1 MKGIFLLFIIAI
13 LSLSCAVKKYDSS
26 ITVTGLRC
34 DYFENPLGIDNRNPK
49 LSWIIKSTE
58 KNQKQTAYQ
67 ILVASSLKHLNNEKG
82 DIWDTGKIK
91 SDQSCQIIYQGKPLQ
106 STKKYYWKVRVWDKN
121 NNRSEWSITANWE
134 MGLLKPEQWKA
145 QWIGFN
151 SQTAPLF
158 RKEIEISKTLKEARV
173 YISGLGFY
181 ELSINGNKIGDHVL
195 DPGQTDYEQRTFYV
209 VYDVTQQL
217 KQGTNAIGI
226 MLGNGWYNQNVVN
239 SARYGWGDAVYGKP
253 RLLFQMQLTFDDGT
267 EKTVISDE
275 TWKVSPG
282 PVTSNNLYA
291 GEQYDARL
299 EQPGW
304 NNSGFNDND
313 WNKVSLVE
321 APGGKLVCQN
331 IPPIKKMDTIAP
343 VNITNPKPGIYIY
356 DMGQNFAGWA
366 KLTVNAEKGT
376 KIQLRFA
383 ENLDKNG
390 LLNPASTGVYA
401 TGVVQTD
408 GYTCKGNGTEIWE
421 LRFTYHGFRYVEMAG
436 FPGTPSKDNLKGIV
450 VHSSLQEA
458 GEFTCSDERLNRL
471 HKTALWTEK
480 SNLHSIPTDC
490 PHRERCGWLGDA
502 FLTSDMTIY
511 NFDAATFWSKF
522 LVDIETSRRDGIPD
536 NIVPGRR
543 SGGKSPDWG
552 AAYIQLTWNMFL
564 YYGDKSVISEHY
576 DGMTFFM
583 NHLQQIASNNIVH
596 NGIGSL
602 FSPNRITPEETPK
615 AFTSTMLYYFCAD
628 VISRMSK
635 AIEKKSEAEK
645 FALLATQIKNSFNS
659 KFYNKEKKTYEGQ
672 EKNVLALAFNLV
684 PQEDKQ
690 AVANNLN
697 KDIIENHNYHV
708 STGIFGSRYIY
719 EILAQFGFEE
729 TVKKILHSNTF
740 PSYGYLFSR
749 GATTFWENWGEL
761 KFEDR
766 LKIDGDER
774 SKNHPFQG
782 GFDAWFYNGIV
793 GIKPDPEN
801 PGFKHIIFR
810 PQLTNVLDSAKA
822 TYNSIHGP
830 ISSNWQNAGNEF
842 KWFVSVPA
850 NTTATI
856 FIPANKQDSI
866 FKNGKPIKELKQLQN
881 ETRFRFHELESGEYS
896 FKVKRNSYPE
906 K

>member
-1 MKGIFLLFIIAI
+1 MRRVSLFFVVVIFT
-13 LSLSCAVKKYDSS
+13 LSCTNKKNISDT
-26 ITVTGLRC
+26 TVTGLRC
-34 DYFENPLGIDNRNPK
+34 DYTENPLGIDNRTPK
-49 LSWIIKSTE
+49 LSWIINSTTS
-58 KNQKQTAYQ
+58 NQTQSAYQ
-67 ILVASSLKHLNNEKG
+67 ILVSSNPELLNTDNG
-82 DIWDTGKIK
+82 NMWDTGIIK
-91 SDQSCQIIYQGKPLQ
+91 SDQSCQIIYQGKSLQ
-106 STKKYYWKVRVWDKN
+106 STKKYYWKVRIWDKN
-121 NNRSEWSITANWE
+121 NNRSEWSAPANWE
-134 MGLLKPEQWKA
+134 MGLLEPAQWKA
-145 QWIGFN
+145 KWIGFN
-151 SQTAPLF
+151 CEATPIF
-158 RKEIEISKTLKEARV
+158 RKEIEISKTIKEARV

-226 MLGNGWYNQNVVN
+226 MLGNGWYNQNMVN
-239 SARYGWGDAVYGKP
+239 NARYGWGNAVYGKP
-253 RLLFQMQLTFDDGT
+253 RLLFQMQLTLNDGSK
-267 EKTVISDE
+267 EIFISDD
-275 TWKVSPG
+275 TWKVSSA

-291 GEQYDARL
+291 GEHYDARL
-299 EQPGW
+299 ESVGW
-304 NNSGFNDND
+304 NTSEFDAKNWQNA
-313 WNKVSLVE
+313 KLVD

-331 IPPIKKMDTIAP
+331 IPPIKRMDTIVP
-343 VNITNPKPGIYIY
+343 VNITNPMPGIYIY

-366 KLTVNAEKGT
+366 KLTINAEKGT

-383 ENLDKNG
+383 ENLDNKG
-390 LLNPASTGVYA
+390 LLAPASTGVYA

-408 GYTCKGNGTEIWE
+408 GYACKGNGTEIWE
-421 LRFTYHGFRYVEMAG
+421 PRFTYHGFRYLEVTG

-471 HKTALWTEK
+471 HKTALWTEI

-522 LVDIETSRRDGIPD
+522 LDDIETSCRDGIPD
-536 NIVPGRR
+536 NIAPGRR
-543 SGGKSPDWG
+543 SGGKNPDWG
-552 AAYIQLTWNMFL
+552 AAFIQLTWNMFL

-583 NHLQQIASNNIVH
+583 NHLQQIARNNIVH

-628 VISRMSK
+628 VMSRMSK
-635 AIEKKSEAEK
+635 AIEKKNEAEK
-645 FALLATQIKNSFNS
+645 FALLATQIKNSFNN

-697 KDIIENHNYHV
+697 KDIIKNQNYHV

-729 TVKKILHSNTF
+729 TVKKILHSDTF

-749 GATTFWENWGEL
+749 GATTFWENWGESKL
-761 KFEDR
+761 EDR
-766 LKIDGDER
+766 PQIDGDER

-782 GFDAWFYNGIV
+782 GFDAWFYNGIA

-822 TYNSIHGP
+822 NYNSIHGQ

-881 ETRFRFHELESGEYS
+881 ETRFRFYKLESGEYS
-896 FKVKRNSYPE
+896 FTVKRNSYPE

>member
-1 MKGIFLLFIIAI
+1 M
-13 LSLSCAVKKYDSS
+13 
-26 ITVTGLRC
+26 RC

-49 LSWIIKSTE
+49 LSWIIKSTK

-67 ILVASSLKHLNNEKG
+67 IQVASSPKLLINEKG
-82 DIWDTGKIK
+82 DIWDTGKVK

-106 STKKYYWKVRVWDKN
+106 STKKYYWKVRIWDKKN
-121 NNRSEWSITANWE
+121 HCSEWSTPAIWE
-134 MGLLKPEQWKA
+134 MGLLEPEQWKA
-145 QWIGFN
+145 QWIGLN
-151 SQTAPLF
+151 TEAAPLF
-158 RKEIEISKTLKEARV
+158 RKEINISQKLQKARV

-181 ELSINGNKIGDHVL
+181 ELSINGRKIGDHVL

-217 KQGTNAIGI
+217 KQGKNAFGI
-226 MLGNGWYNQNVVN
+226 MLGNGWYNQNIVN
-239 SARYGWGDAVYGKP
+239 SARYGWGDAVYGEP
-253 RLLFQMQLTFDDGT
+253 RLLFQMQLTFDDGS
-267 EKTVISDE
+267 EKTIISDD
-275 TWKVSPG
+275 TWKASSG

-291 GEQYDARL
+291 GERYDARL

-304 NNSGFNDND
+304 NTSGFNDSD
-313 WNKVSLVE
+313 WNKVNL
-321 APGGKLVCQN
+321 AKTPGGKLECQN

-343 VNITNPKPGIYIY
+343 VNITNPKAGVYIY

-366 KLTVNAEKGT
+366 ELSINAKKGT

-383 ENLDKNG
+383 ESLDESG
-390 LLNPASTGVYA
+390 LLDPASTGVYA

-408 GYTCKGNGTEIWE
+408 SYICKGNGTEIWE
-421 LRFTYHGFRYVEMAG
+421 PRFTYHGFRYVEMTG
-436 FPGTPSKDNLKGIV
+436 FPGTPTKDNLKRIV

-458 GEFTCSDERLNRL
+458 GKFICSDERLNRL
-471 HKTALWTEK
+471 HQTALWTEK

-502 FLTSDMTIY
+502 FLTSDMTMY

-522 LVDIETSRRDGIPD
+522 LDDIETSRRGGIPD

-543 SGGKSPDWG
+543 SGGKNPDWG

-564 YYGDKSVISEHY
+564 YYGDKSVISKHY
-576 DGMTFFM
+576 DGMTFFI
-583 NHLQQIASNNIVH
+583 NHLQQTAKENIIY

-602 FSPNRITPEETPK
+602 FSPNRITPQETPI

-628 VISRMSK
+628 VMSQMSK
-635 AIEKKSEAEK
+635 AIEKDSEAEK
-645 FALLATQIKNSFNS
+645 FALLATQIKNSFNN
-659 KFYNKEKKTYEGQ
+659 KFYNKEKKTYVGQ

-697 KDIIENHNYHV
+697 KDIIENENYHV

-729 TVKKILHSNTF
+729 TVKKILHSDTF

-766 LKIDGDER
+766 PGINGDER

-782 GFDAWFYNGIV
+782 GFDAWFYNGV
-793 GIKPDPEN
+793 AGIKPDPEN
-801 PGFKHIIFR
+801 PGFKHIIFH
-810 PQLTNVLDSAKA
+810 PQLTNILDSAKA
-822 TYNSIHGP
+822 TYYSIHGP
-830 ISSNWQNAGNEF
+830 ISSSWQNTGNEF

-856 FIPANKQDSI
+856 CIPADKQDLI

-881 ETRFRFHELESGEYS
+881 ETHFCAYELGAGEYS
-896 FKVKRNSYPE
+896 FKVKKNSYT
-906 K
+906 KK